1 MKYFSY
7 LIRNLLLSCDPQI
20 ITITGPYASAGKYF
34 EDALQKR
41 IQSISFFKIEGR
53 VKIEYL
59 KGDGVCDSQLGG
71 ASYAMDQYLSTL
83 ELG

>member
-1 MKYFSY
+1 MPARENTLKM
-7 LIRNLLLSCDPQI
+7 R
-20 ITITGPYASAGKYF
+20 
-34 EDALQKR
+34 
-41 IQSISFFKIEGR
+41 FKKEFNQFHFLRLRGR

-71 ASYAMDQYLSTL
+71 ALYAMDQYLSTL

>member
-1 MKYFSY
+1 MPARENTLKMRF
-7 LIRNLLLSCDPQI
+7 
-20 ITITGPYASAGKYF
+20 KK
-34 EDALQKR
+34 E
-41 IQSISFFKIEGR
+41 FFKIEGR

-71 ASYAMDQYLSTL
+71 ALYAMDQYLSTL